1 MSGKKSI
8 NWSKIGISTWNSVGA
23 KTVKSVFTIA
33 SKKLTKELADKAEI
47 TAEQTQDITDALADC
62 INYMI
67 TQKVNH
73 QHVDNI
79 YLSEMLQSNL
89 IPAIA
94 NIASNNPK
102 GREVV
107 QMISSYVSDITT
119 NDITVTIMEQFADN
133 EILEHLQF
141 TADQIAA
148 LNVADELTEEGIVG
162 SSNDTTEEDITENT
176 LVETIEET
184 EVTEDI
190 SCVKEDMTA
199 EEDEQFVNYVFDNTQ
214 LDFSSSQAAA
224 ESFEKFITIAGEVAK
239 FTELQ
244 ETKRTQIRSNADVA
258 IKKVEA
264 MREVLQEYLTKS
276 FDERSAIFAK
286 HFEVVDSAL
295 INGDTAMLSAGLNAI
310 NELAASSPFKAL
322 ADFNSVQQMLL
333 TDNETE
339 FDI

>member
-1 MSGKKSI
+1 MFGKKSI

-148 LNVADELTEEGIVG
+148 LNVADELTEESIVL
-162 SSNDTTEEDITENT
+162 SNDTTEEDITENT
-176 LVETIEET
+176 QVETIEET

-276 FDERSAIFAK
+276 FDERGAIFAK

-322 ADFNSVQQMLL
+322 ADFNSVQHMLL

>member
-148 LNVADELTEEGIVG
+148 LNVADELTEEGIVL
-162 SSNDTTEEDITENT
+162 SNDTTEEDITENT

-190 SCVKEDMTA
+190 SRVKEDMTA

>member
-8 NWSKIGISTWNSVGA
+8 NWSKIGISTWNSAGA

-79 YLSEMLQSNL
+79 YLSEILQSNL

-148 LNVADELTEEGIVG
+148 LNVADELTEEGIVV
-162 SSNDTTEEDITENT
+162 SNDTTEGDITENT
-176 LVETIEET
+176 QVETIEET

>member
-1 MSGKKSI
+1 MAGKKSI
-8 NWSKIGISTWNSVGA
+8 NWSKIGISTWNSVGT

-33 SKKLTKELADKAEI
+33 SKKLTKELVDKAEI

-148 LNVADELTEEGIVG
+148 LNVADELTEESIVL
-162 SSNDTTEEDITENT
+162 SNDTTEEDITENT
-176 LVETIEET
+176 QVETIEET

-276 FDERSAIFAK
+276 FDERGAIFAK

>member
-33 SKKLTKELADKAEI
+33 SKKLTKELVDKAEI

-73 QHVDNI
+73 QHIDNI

-148 LNVADELTEEGIVG
+148 LNFADELTEEGIVV
-162 SSNDTTEEDITENT
+162 SNDTTEEDITENT

-190 SCVKEDMTA
+190 SCVKEDMTT
-199 EEDEQFVNYVFDNTQ
+199 EEDEQFVNFVFDNTQ

>member
-133 EILEHLQF
+133 EILAHLQF

-148 LNVADELTEEGIVG
+148 LNVADELTEEGIVV
-162 SSNDTTEEDITENT
+162 SNDTTEEDITENT
-176 LVETIEET
+176 IVETFEET

-339 FDI
+339 IDI

>member
-148 LNVADELTEEGIVG
+148 LNVADELTEEGIVV
-162 SSNDTTEEDITENT
+162 SNDTTEEDITENT

-184 EVTEDI
+184 EVTENI

>member
-107 QMISSYVSDITT
+107 QMISSYVLDITT

-148 LNVADELTEEGIVG
+148 LNVADELTEEGIVV
-162 SSNDTTEEDITENT
+162 SNDTTEEDITENT

-184 EVTEDI
+184 EITEDI

>member
-148 LNVADELTEEGIVG
+148 LNVADELTEEGIVV
-162 SSNDTTEEDITENT
+162 SNDTTEEDITENT

-184 EVTEDI
+184 EITEDI

-276 FDERSAIFAK
+276 FDERGAIFAK

>member
-1 MSGKKSI
+1 MSSKKSI
-8 NWSKIGISTWNSVGA
+8 NWSKIGISTWNSAGA

-79 YLSEMLQSNL
+79 YLSEILQSNL

-148 LNVADELTEEGIVG
+148 LNVADELTEEGIVV
-162 SSNDTTEEDITENT
+162 SNDTTEEGITENT

>member
-1 MSGKKSI
+1 MSSKKSI

-47 TAEQTQDITDALADC
+47 TAEQTQDITNALADC

-89 IPAIA
+89 IPTIA

-107 QMISSYVSDITT
+107 QMISSYVSNITT

-148 LNVADELTEEGIVG
+148 LNVADELTEKGRVV
-162 SSNDTTEEDITENT
+162 SNDTTEEDITENT

>member
-33 SKKLTKELADKAEI
+33 SKKLTKDLADKAEI

-148 LNVADELTEEGIVG
+148 LNVADELTEEGIVV
-162 SSNDTTEEDITENT
+162 SNDTTEEDITENT
-176 LVETIEET
+176 IVETIEET

>member
-8 NWSKIGISTWNSVGA
+8 NWFKIGISTWNSVGA

-89 IPAIA
+89 IPTIA

-119 NDITVTIMEQFADN
+119 NDIIVTIMEQFADN

-148 LNVADELTEEGIVG
+148 LNIADELTEEGIVV
-162 SSNDTTEEDITENT
+162 SNDTTEEDITENT

-190 SCVKEDMTA
+190 SCVKEGMTA

>member
-8 NWSKIGISTWNSVGA
+8 NWSKIGISTWNSAGA

-133 EILEHLQF
+133 EILEHLLF

-148 LNVADELTEEGIVG
+148 LNIADELTEEGIVV
-162 SSNDTTEEDITENT
+162 SNDTTEGDITENT
-176 LVETIEET
+176 QVETIEET

>member
-133 EILEHLQF
+133 EILAHLQF

-148 LNVADELTEEGIVG
+148 LNVADELTEEGIVV
-162 SSNDTTEEDITENT
+162 SNDTTEEDITENT

>member
-1 MSGKKSI
+1 MVGPRL
-8 NWSKIGISTWNSVGA
+8 KILFD
-23 KTVKSVFTIA
+23 FTIA

-148 LNVADELTEEGIVG
+148 LNVADELTEEGIVV
-162 SSNDTTEEDITENT
+162 SNDTTEEEITENT

-224 ESFEKFITIAGEVAK
+224 ESFEKFITIAGEVVK

>member
-47 TAEQTQDITDALADC
+47 TAAETQDITDALADC

-148 LNVADELTEEGIVG
+148 LNVADELTEEGIVV
-162 SSNDTTEEDITENT
+162 SNDTTEEDITENT
-176 LVETIEET
+176 IVETIEET

>member
-62 INYMI
+62 INYVI

-148 LNVADELTEEGIVG
+148 LNVADELTEEGIVV
-162 SSNDTTEEDITENT
+162 SNDTTEEDITENT

-199 EEDEQFVNYVFDNTQ
+199 EEDEQFVNYVFDNIQ

-244 ETKRTQIRSNADVA
+244 ETKRTQIRSNANVA
-258 IKKVEA
+258 IKKVDA

>member
-148 LNVADELTEEGIVG
+148 LNIADELTEEGIVV
-162 SSNDTTEEDITENT
+162 SNDTTEEDITENT

-276 FDERSAIFAK
+276 FDERSSIFAK

>member
-23 KTVKSVFTIA
+23 KTVKSVFTIT

-148 LNVADELTEEGIVG
+148 LNVADELTEEGIVV
-162 SSNDTTEEDITENT
+162 SNDTTEEDITENT
-176 LVETIEET
+176 QVETIEET

>member
-23 KTVKSVFTIA
+23 KTVKSIFTIA

-47 TAEQTQDITDALADC
+47 TADQTQDITDALADC

-107 QMISSYVSDITT
+107 QMISSYVSDIMT

-148 LNVADELTEEGIVG
+148 LNVADELTEEGIVV
-162 SSNDTTEEDITENT
+162 SNDTTEEDITENT
-176 LVETIEET
+176 IVETIEET

-199 EEDEQFVNYVFDNTQ
+199 EEDEQFVNYVFDNKQ
-214 LDFSSSQAAA
+214 LDFSSFQACT
-224 ESFEKFITIAGEVAK
+224 ENFEKDITIAGEVAK
-239 FTELQ
+239 V
-244 ETKRTQIRSNADVA
+244 N
-258 IKKVEA
+258 
-264 MREVLQEYLTKS
+264 
-276 FDERSAIFAK
+276 ER
-286 HFEVVDSAL
+286 
-295 INGDTAMLSAGLNAI
+295 
-310 NELAASSPFKAL
+310 
-322 ADFNSVQQMLL
+322 Q
-333 TDNETE
+333 
-339 FDI
+339 

>member
-89 IPAIA
+89 IPTIA

-133 EILEHLQF
+133 EILAHLQF

-148 LNVADELTEEGIVG
+148 LNVADELTEEGIVV
-162 SSNDTTEEDITENT
+162 SNDTTEEDITENT
-176 LVETIEET
+176 IVETIEET

-322 ADFNSVQQMLL
+322 TDFNSVQQMLL

>member
-1 MSGKKSI
+1 MSSKKSI

-133 EILEHLQF
+133 EILEHLLF

-148 LNVADELTEEGIVG
+148 LNVADELTEESIVL
-162 SSNDTTEEDITENT
+162 SNDTTEEDITENT

-190 SCVKEDMTA
+190 SCVKGGMTA

>member
-107 QMISSYVSDITT
+107 QMISSYVSDITK

-148 LNVADELTEEGIVG
+148 LNVADELTEEGIVV
-162 SSNDTTEEDITENT
+162 SNDTTEEDITENT
-176 LVETIEET
+176 IVETIEET

-224 ESFEKFITIAGEVAK
+224 ASFEKFITIAGEVAK

-258 IKKVEA
+258 IKIVVA
-264 MREVLQEYLTKS
+264 LSVVLQEYLTKS

>member
-148 LNVADELTEEGIVG
+148 LNVADELTEEGIVV
-162 SSNDTTEEDITENT
+162 SNDTTEEDITENT

-276 FDERSAIFAK
+276 FDERSAIFDK

>member
-8 NWSKIGISTWNSVGA
+8 NWFKIGISTWNSVGA

-79 YLSEMLQSNL
+79 YLSKMLQSNL

-148 LNVADELTEEGIVG
+148 LNVADELTEEGIVV
-162 SSNDTTEEDITENT
+162 SNDTTEEDITENT

>member
-133 EILEHLQF
+133 EILAHLQF

-148 LNVADELTEEGIVG
+148 LNVADELTEEGIVV
-162 SSNDTTEEDITENT
+162 SNDTTEEDITENT
-176 LVETIEET
+176 IVETIEET

-276 FDERSAIFAK
+276 FDERSTIFAK

>member
-62 INYMI
+62 INYLI

-148 LNVADELTEEGIVG
+148 LNVADELTEEGIVV
-162 SSNDTTEEDITENT
+162 SNDTTEEDITENT

>member
-1 MSGKKSI
+1 MSSKKSI
-8 NWSKIGISTWNSVGA
+8 NWSKIGLSTWNSVGT

-47 TAEQTQDITDALADC
+47 TAEQTQEITDALADC

-148 LNVADELTEEGIVG
+148 LNVADELTEESIVL
-162 SSNDTTEEDITENT
+162 SNDTTEEDITENT
-176 LVETIEET
+176 QVETIEET

-276 FDERSAIFAK
+276 FDERGAIFAK

>member
-1 MSGKKSI
+1 MSSKKSI

-23 KTVKSVFTIA
+23 KTVKSVFAIA

-47 TAEQTQDITDALADC
+47 TAEQTQDITNALADC

-148 LNVADELTEEGIVG
+148 LNVADELTEEGIVV
-162 SSNDTTEEDITENT
+162 SNDTTEEDITENT

>member
-8 NWSKIGISTWNSVGA
+8 NWSKIGIFTWNSVGA

-148 LNVADELTEEGIVG
+148 LNVADELTEEGIVV
-162 SSNDTTEEDITENT
+162 SNDTTEEEITENT

>member
-148 LNVADELTEEGIVG
+148 LNVADELTEEGIVV
-162 SSNDTTEEDITENT
+162 SNDTTEEDITENT

>member
-148 LNVADELTEEGIVG
+148 LNVADELTEESIVL
-162 SSNDTTEEDITENT
+162 SNDTTKEDITENT

-190 SCVKEDMTA
+190 SCIKEDMTA

-244 ETKRTQIRSNADVA
+244 ETKRTKIRSNADVA

-295 INGDTAMLSAGLNAI
+295 VNGDTAMLSAGLNAI

>member
-148 LNVADELTEEGIVG
+148 LNVADELTEEGIVV
-162 SSNDTTEEDITENT
+162 SNDTTEEDITENT

-199 EEDEQFVNYVFDNTQ
+199 EEDEQFVNYVFNNTQ

-264 MREVLQEYLTKS
+264 MREILQEYLTKS

>member
-1 MSGKKSI
+1 MSSKKSI
-8 NWSKIGISTWNSVGA
+8 NWSKIGLSTWNSVGT

-47 TAEQTQDITDALADC
+47 TAEQTQEITDALADC

-148 LNVADELTEEGIVG
+148 LNVTDELTEESIVLF
-162 SSNDTTEEDITENT
+162 NDTTEEDITENT
-176 LVETIEET
+176 QVETIEET

>member
-33 SKKLTKELADKAEI
+33 SKKLTKELVDKAEI

-148 LNVADELTEEGIVG
+148 LNIADELTEEGIVV
-162 SSNDTTEEDITENT
+162 SNDTTEEDITENT

-190 SCVKEDMTA
+190 SCVKEGMTA

-276 FDERSAIFAK
+276 FDERSAIFAE

-295 INGDTAMLSAGLNAI
+295 INGDTAMLFAGLNAI

>member
-33 SKKLTKELADKAEI
+33 SKKLTKELTDKAEI

-148 LNVADELTEEGIVG
+148 LNVADELTEEGIVV
-162 SSNDTTEEDITENT
+162 SNDTTEEDITENT

>member
-162 SSNDTTEEDITENT
+162 SNDTTEEDITENT

-199 EEDEQFVNYVFDNTQ
+199 AEDEQFVNYVFDNTQ

>member
-133 EILEHLQF
+133 EILKHLQF

-148 LNVADELTEEGIVG
+148 LNVADELTEEGIVV
-162 SSNDTTEEDITENT
+162 SNDTTEEDITENT
-176 LVETIEET
+176 IVETIEET